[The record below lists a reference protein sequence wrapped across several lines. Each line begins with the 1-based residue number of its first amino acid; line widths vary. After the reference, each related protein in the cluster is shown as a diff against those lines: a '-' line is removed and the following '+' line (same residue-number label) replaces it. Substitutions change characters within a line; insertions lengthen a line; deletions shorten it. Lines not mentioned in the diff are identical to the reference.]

1 MSVFNMNECHI
12 CKKKCIVQYICP
24 ICHNEYCEKH
34 IYSHI
39 CYDNENNYFSVFS
52 LKSIYSFFIQWVKN
66 QYYNLSY
73 YSYISYISII
83 IYLLYCFSENIIYN
97 LCFFSNISSLIFEP
111 WRIITYMFV
120 HGSFIHLFFNLIALN
135 LFGSFLE
142 KRIGK
147 NLFLISYIFCG
158 IFAAIFHF
166 LFSSSPLIGSSGSIF
181 GLLSICSLISPNM
194 TIFINFIPMKLKN
207 AVIAIFLFDLFF
219 GVFIND
225 NIAHFSHIGG
235 LLFGIIIGRYIL
247 HKEK

>member
-1 MSVFNMNECHI
+1 MNECHI
-12 CKKKCIVQYICP
+12 CKKKCIVKYICP

-34 IYSHI
+34 IYSHV
-39 CYDNENNYFSVFS
+39 CYDKENSFFNDFS
-52 LKSIYSFFIQWVKN
+52 LKNLYSFFIQFIKH
-66 QYYNLSY
+66 QFYNLNY
-73 YSYISYISII
+73 YSYISYISLI
-83 IYLLYCFSENIIYN
+83 IYLFSCFSQNIIYN

-111 WRIITYMFV
+111 WRIITYIFV

-142 KRIGK
+142 NRIGK
-147 NLFLISYIFCG
+147 QL
-158 IFAAIFHF
+158 F
-166 LFSSSPLIGSSGSIF
+166 LFSSSPLIGSSGAIF

-207 AVIAIFLFDLFF
+207 AVIVLFFFDLLF
-219 GVFIND
+219 GLFITD

-235 LLFGIIIGRYIL
+235 LLSGVIIGNYII